1 MEKGT
6 VESVCE
12 FGFDNR
18 RTKLVTGR
26 LVAQDPLRIIFFL
39 IVISAVYRLNITT
52 EVYETM
58 YGQYDRIRWVFYM
71 HRLDI

>member
-6 VESVCE
+6 VESICE

-26 LVAQDPLRIIFFL
+26 LDPLRIIFFL
-39 IVISAVYRLNITT
+39 IVISAVHRLNIST

-58 YGQYDRIRWVFYM
+58 YGQHDPIRLVFYM

>member
-6 VESVCE
+6 VESICE

-26 LVAQDPLRIIFFL
+26 LVAQDPLRIIFL
-39 IVISAVYRLNITT
+39 IVISAVYRLNMST
-52 EVYETM
+52 EVFETM
-58 YGQYDRIRWVFYM
+58 YGQ
-71 HRLDI
+71 